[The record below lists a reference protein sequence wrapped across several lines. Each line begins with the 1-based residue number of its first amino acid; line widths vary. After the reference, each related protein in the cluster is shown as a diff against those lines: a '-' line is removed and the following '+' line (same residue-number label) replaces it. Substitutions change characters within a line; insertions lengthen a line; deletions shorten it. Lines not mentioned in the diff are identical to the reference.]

1 MEETLG
7 KRIVYHRKKL
17 GLTQDQL
24 AEKLGVT
31 AQAVSKWENDQSC
44 PDIAMLPK
52 LAEIFGC
59 STDALLGIEKENVRE
74 AEIVGSRQENDADE
88 PEGIHIHNGDWEFS
102 WDGGRR
108 SGLGFALWVLL
119 AGIVLAA
126 GALLK
131 QPLHGWSVIFFS
143 GLTVFGLFGLYPNFS
158 CFRLGCALF
167 GGFSLIKGLGVLAML
182 GIDLGNELIVPI
194 IVILIGLG
202 LLADAFRKPKKPRV
216 HFSGKHSGKLK
227 SQYTTDGE
235 YFHCT
240 TAFGE
245 NHRLVVLPR
254 LSGGSAQ
261 VHFGEL
267 EIDLTGCEEIADGCR
282 IEVGCAFGEL
292 EILIP
297 RGFRAEYN
305 IPAAFGTVETKGHPA
320 LDADRTII
328 LEGSTSF
335 GETTVRY
342 L

>member
-7 KRIVYHRKKL
+7 KRIVAHRKKL

-59 STDALLGIEKENVRE
+59 STDALLGIEKAKE
-74 AEIVGSRQENDADE
+74 AEIVGSRSGADTSDDGSG
-88 PEGIHIHNGDWEFS
+88 PNANWEFS
-102 WDGGRR
+102 WDCGRR
-108 SGLGFALWVLL
+108 SGLGIALWVLL

-131 QPLHGWSVIFFS
+131 QPQHGWSVIFFS

-158 CFRLGCALF
+158 CFRLGCTLF
-167 GGFSLIKGLGVLAML
+167 GGFCLVKGLGVLALL
-182 GIDLGNELIVPI
+182 GIDLGSELVIPV

-202 LLADAFRKPKKPRV
+202 LLIDAFRKPKKPRV
-216 HFSGKHSGKLK
+216 HFSSKHSGKLK

-235 YFHCT
+235 NFYCT

-245 NHRLVVLPR
+245 NHRLVELPR
-254 LSGGSAQ
+254 LSGGSAS
-261 VHFGEL
+261 VNFGEL
-267 EIDLTGCEEIADGCR
+267 AIDLSGCEEIADGCR

-305 IPAAFGTVETKGHPA
+305 IPAAFGTVETKGHA
-320 LDADRTII
+320 SADADRII
-328 LEGSTSF
+328 FLEGSTSF